1 MIIAESPV
9 MSLYKARGLQLI
21 GAPELLSEGSVLMS
35 QTMRLDLGDIV
46 SAKVAFNGCDESA
59 IGAITGIFASVGR
72 GLR

>member
-46 SAKVAFNGCDESA
+46 SA
-59 IGAITGIFASVGR
+59 
-72 GLR
+72 